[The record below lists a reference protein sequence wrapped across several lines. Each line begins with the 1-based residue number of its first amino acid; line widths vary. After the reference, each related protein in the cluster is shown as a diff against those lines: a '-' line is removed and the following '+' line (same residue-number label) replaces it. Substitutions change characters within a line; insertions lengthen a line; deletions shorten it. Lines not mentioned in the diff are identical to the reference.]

1 MIERYSLPEMKKLW
15 SRENRYRN
23 WLKVEIAVCRAYA
36 QRGRIPPEDM
46 KIIEENADF
55 DIKEIDRIEN
65 DVKHDVIAFLTSV
78 ANHVGDSSRFIHM
91 GLTSSDVLDTAN
103 ALLLRDSSDMI
114 IKSAEEFR
122 KILYK
127 KAVQYKMTPI
137 IGRSHG
143 IHAEPTTIG
152 LKMLT
157 WVDDLD
163 RAVVLMKHAGDNV
176 ARGKIS
182 GAVGNY
188 ANVSPEIEEE
198 VMNALDLNAAYV
210 SSQIVSRDVY
220 ADYLYGVARIA
231 SVLSKAALQIRL
243 LQRTETRELEE
254 PFTSKQKGS
263 SAMPHKRN
271 PVICERI
278 CGLTRI
284 IKNNLITTL
293 DNINLWDERDI
304 SHSSAERI
312 ILPDSSIL
320 IDYMLD
326 KMKFVI
332 KNMNV
337 YPDNALKNI
346 DHTNGLIYSQK
357 ALLKMIETGIM
368 REKAYRIIQE
378 NAMKSWEEKTPLMDL
393 LLSDKRITA
402 QLSEGEIES
411 IFDIE
416 PFLKNIETIFKRFG
430 DD

>member
-1 MIERYSLPEMKKLW
+1 MIERYSLPGMKDLW

-23 WLKVEIAVCRAYA
+23 WLKVELAVCRAYYR
-36 QRGRIPPEDM
+36 RGTIPAGAMEE
-46 KIIEENADF
+46 IESKADF
-55 DIKEIDRIEN
+55 DIDEIDRIEN
-65 DVKHDVIAFLTSV
+65 EVKHDVIAFLTSV

-103 ALLLRDSSDMI
+103 ALLLRDASDMI
-114 IKSAEEFR
+114 IESSVKFR
-122 KILYK
+122 QLMFAKAKEYK
-127 KAVQYKMTPI
+127 RIPV

-163 RAVVLMKHAGDNV
+163 RAIALMKEARDNV

-188 ANVSPEIEEE
+188 ANVSPDIEEE
-198 VMNALDLNAAYV
+198 VMNELGLKAASV

-220 ADYLYGVARIA
+220 TDYIYAIARIA

-284 IKNNLITTL
+284 IKNNLTTAL

-312 ILPDSSIL
+312 IMPDCSIL
-320 IDYMLD
+320 IDYMLN
-326 KMKFVI
+326 KMQFVI
-332 KNMNV
+332 SNMKI
-337 YPDNALKNI
+337 YPENALRNI

-357 ALLKMIETGIM
+357 ALLKMIETGIT

-378 NAMKSWEEKTPLMDL
+378 NAMKSWEDKTPLRDL
-393 LLSDKRITA
+393 LLNDKRITA
-402 QLSEGEIES
+402 QLSAGEIES

-416 PFLKNIETIFKRFG
+416 PFLKNIEIIFNRFG
-430 DD
+430 E